1 MNENLQAI
9 IFMVVLPIIITLI
22 SLIISVKTKKMFS
35 IVLTIIITI
44 LTVGSTSFFWYIYE
58 LAKGMGH

>member
-22 SLIISVKTKKMFS
+22 SLIISVKTKKCL
-35 IVLTIIITI
+35 VLC
-44 LTVGSTSFFWYIYE
+44 LP
-58 LAKGMGH
+58 